1 MAANVNKR
9 KLLRNKAG
17 LLHNKQIVL
26 FLCCFCNF
34 VGDYRSQNGIAASRD
49 YSIILLYYFS

>member
-17 LLHNKQIVL
+17 LFTNKAGLLHNKQIVL
-26 FLCCFCNF
+26 FP
-34 VGDYRSQNGIAASRD
+34 
-49 YSIILLYYFS
+49 LLLL